1 MYIFLDI
8 DGVLNKK
15 EDWKHPFTLNKKNM
29 DVFNMFLKR
38 INNPRIILISS
49 WRKGFV
55 SPGNQNNAPYIKELE
70 DRIRYGRVIGKISDT
85 ITDRQKGIE
94 MFLSEHLGDYIVF
107 DDDKTEYKYEQDNLV
122 LINCNTGLTTK
133 DVKGVK

>member
-15 EDWKHPFTLNKKNM
+15 EDWKHPFVLNDENM

-70 DRIRYGRVIGKISDT
+70 DRIRYGRIVGKISDT

-94 MFLSEHLGDYIVF
+94 MFLSEHPGDYIVF

>member
-1 MYIFLDI
+1 
-8 DGVLNKK
+8 
-15 EDWKHPFTLNKKNM
+15 
-29 DVFNMFLKR
+29 MFLKR

-85 ITDRQKGIE
+85 ITDRQKGI
-94 MFLSEHLGDYIVF
+94 
-107 DDDKTEYKYEQDNLV
+107 
-122 LINCNTGLTTK
+122 
-133 DVKGVK
+133 